1 MRILKI
7 IKTILKIILGLLII
21 TALSVILSDIDPDAK
36 SWWLHWSCNI
46 WIIYCYIEHLITDK

>member
-7 IKTILKIILGLLII
+7 IKTLLKVILGMFSIIAITVLL
-21 TALSVILSDIDPDAK
+21 ADIDYDSAFTYGK
-36 SWWLHWSCNI
+36 WSFSL